1 MKKFLLLI
9 CTFLCLFV
17 TLERDNISLV
27 LANRIGDMRYY
38 IGADEAIANYN
49 EAVSLIDN
57 KQYNEAKSLIQPI
70 LNTKSLVNPADV
82 YELYGDLV
90 YETHGSTGDVAIFY
104 HRSLEYIDT
113 PRVRT
118 KLALLDQIQL
128 PREKT
133 ETGATNTGS
142 IAVPDDQT
150 GALMRETRRQE
161 LTGSGVGRRES
172 LDPYAGMT
180 PPEDIISRTLQLL
193 STGSASVR
201 DW

>member
-9 CTFLCLFV
+9 CAFLFTLV
-17 TLERDNISLV
+17 ALERDNISLV
-27 LANRIGDMRYY
+27 LANRMGDMHVY
-38 IGADEAIANYN
+38 IGADKAIANYN
-49 EAVSLIDN
+49 EAVSLVASQ
-57 KQYNEAKSLIQPI
+57 QYDEAKSLLQPI

-90 YETHGSTGDVAIFY
+90 YETHGSTGDVAVFY

-118 KLALLDQIQL
+118 KLALLDQIPV

-142 IAVPDDQT
+142 ITVPEDQT

-193 STGSASVR
+193 STGSESVR

>member
-1 MKKFLLLI
+1 MH
-9 CTFLCLFV
+9 
-17 TLERDNISLV
+17 
-27 LANRIGDMRYY
+27 YY
-38 IGADEAIANYN
+38 IGSDTAIPAYN
-49 EAVSLIDN
+49 EALSLVREG
-57 KQYNEAKSLIQPI
+57 QYNEAKSLLQPI
-70 LNTKSLVNPADV
+70 LNNKGLANPADV

-90 YETHGSTGDVAIFY
+90 YETKGSTGDVAVFY
-104 HRSLEYIDT
+104 HRSLEYIDM

-118 KLALLDQIQL
+118 KLALLNQIPL
-128 PREKT
+128 PREQS

-142 IAVPDDQT
+142 IAVPEDQT

-180 PPEDIISRTLQLL
+180 PPEDIISRTLHLL
-193 STGSASVR
+193 STGSESVR